1 MGPAIDYKDDLTRDT
16 YAHFGL
22 AIFQAQILETEI
34 VTSMVIARLP
44 KKTLIGRQKIS
55 AFMDQQSTYTLGKL
69 LRELKKYASVPDEL
83 EQTLE
88 EALKKRNWLVHDYF
102 KDRAKEFISS
112 AGCNLMISEL
122 EGAQQLFGD
131 AAHTLNISVKPICER
146 FGLTDEVLDRE
157 LERQMVKH
165 AD

>member
-69 LRELKKYASVPDEL
+69 LRELKKYASGS
-83 EQTLE
+83 
-88 EALKKRNWLVHDYF
+88 R
-102 KDRAKEFISS
+102 
-112 AGCNLMISEL
+112 
-122 EGAQQLFGD
+122 
-131 AAHTLNISVKPICER
+131 
-146 FGLTDEVLDRE
+146 
-157 LERQMVKH
+157 
-165 AD
+165 

>member
-1 MGPAIDYKDDLTRDT
+1 MSTKDDLTRDT

-34 VTSMVIARLP
+34 VTSMVIAMFP
-44 KKTLIGRQKIS
+44 KKDLIGRQKIS

-88 EALKKRNWLVHDYF
+88 EALKKRNWLAHDYF
-102 KDRAKEFISS
+102 KERAEEFVSS
-112 AGCNLMISEL
+112 AGCNLMIREL
-122 EGAQQLFGD
+122 EGAQQLFRD
-131 AAHTLNISVKPICER
+131 AAHTLNISVKPIRER
-146 FGLTDEVLDRE
+146 FGLTDEMIDRE